1 MAAAGTRALNL
12 YISWDIFVALSSP
25 SSSEQHNLRGPPK
38 NVQVASERPVL
49 CVVEVVLQFFIGIL
63 EAVAIGIHDLRPAG
77 YPRFYVVP
85 EIEEGDLLPQPI
97 HEVRPFRTWAYE
109 THVAHENVDQL
120 RKLIQV
126 KSAQD
131 TANRGSPLVVL
142 APPHG
147 SGIEL
152 GILTHGTEL
161 VQGESL
167 SIQAHTF
174 LPEQNLPLGIE
185 PDRESNQGKQ

>member
-77 YPRFYVVP
+77 YPWFYVVP
-85 EIEEGDLLPQPI
+85 QMEEGDLFRQPI
-97 HEVRPFRTWAYE
+97 HEVRPFRTWADE
-109 THVAHENVDQL
+109 THFAPENVDQL

-126 KSAQD
+126 KYPQH
-131 TANRGSPLVVL
+131 TANRGNPLVVL
-142 APPHG
+142 GGPHR
-147 SGIEL
+147 S
-152 GILTHGTEL
+152 
-161 VQGESL
+161 
-167 SIQAHTF
+167 
-174 LPEQNLPLGIE
+174 
-185 PDRESNQGKQ
+185 R